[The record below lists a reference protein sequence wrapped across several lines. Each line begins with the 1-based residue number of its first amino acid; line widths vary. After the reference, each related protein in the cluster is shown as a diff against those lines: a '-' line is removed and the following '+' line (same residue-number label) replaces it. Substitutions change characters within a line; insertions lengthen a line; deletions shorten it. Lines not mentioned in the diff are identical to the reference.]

1 MGQAF
6 LASYLIGLREGLEM
20 VLVVSILVAYLVKTG
35 RRKQLLP
42 VWLGVVAAVVV
53 SLTFGWVLTYVS
65 STVLYGP
72 QHELFDAITSVIAV
86 GLVTWMI
93 FWMRRTAR
101 RLSGELRGRLDGAIG
116 DGARAMGMA
125 AVVGIAFLAIAREG
139 LETTLLFFA
148 SAQGATTSAPLVGL
162 GAGIATAVVIG
173 VLLYVGAVRINL
185 SKFFTISGVLLIF
198 VAAGI
203 FKYAIHD
210 FQEAGVLPGLNTLAF
225 DATGWL
231 DPNSWY
237 GSVVSGLFNIT
248 PQPSVLESIAY
259 VAYLVPV
266 LVLFLWPAGR
276 NPPAPTTPNV
286 VVNAA
291 PAPSLAPAP
300 PATPAPSL
308 APAP

>member
-42 VWLGVVAAVVV
+42 VWLGVAAAVAL

-72 QHELFDAITSVIAV
+72 QHELFDAITSAV
-86 GLVTWMI
+86 AVALVTWMI

-116 DGARAMGMA
+116 MGVG

-139 LETTLLFFA
+139 VETTLLFFA
-148 SAQGATTSAPLVGL
+148 SAQGATTAAPLIGI
-162 GAGIATAVVIG
+162 GAGVLSAVVIG
-173 VLLYVGAVRINL
+173 VLLYVGAIRINL
-185 SKFFTISGVLLIF
+185 SKFFMISGVLLIF

-210 FQEAGVLPGLNTLAF
+210 FQEAGVLPGLSTHAF
-225 DATGWL
+225 DISGVL
-231 DPNSWY
+231 DPSSWY
-237 GSVVSGLFNIT
+237 GAVVSGLFNIT
-248 PQPSVLESIAY
+248 PQPSVLEMIAY
-259 VAYLVPV
+259 VVYLVPV
-266 LVLFLWPAGR
+266 LTVFLWPSRPKKAAPAP
-276 NPPAPTTPNV
+276 NVVADVPPAAPTTPEKTQH
-286 VVNAA
+286 ARA
-291 PAPSLAPAP
+291 
-300 PATPAPSL
+300 
-308 APAP
+308 

>member
-35 RRKQLLP
+35 RRTQLLP
-42 VWLGVVAAVVV
+42 VWLGVGAAVAV

-116 DGARAMGMA
+116 NSARAMGMA
-125 AVVGIAFLAIAREG
+125 AVVGIAFLAILREG

-162 GAGIATAVVIG
+162 GCGVATSVAIG
-173 VLLYVGAVRINL
+173 VLLYVGAIRINL
-185 SKFFTISGVLLIF
+185 AKFFMVSGVLLIF

-203 FKYAIHD
+203 FKYGIHD
-210 FQEAGVLPGLNTLAF
+210 FQEAGALPGLNTHAF
-225 DATGWL
+225 DISGVL
-231 DPNSWY
+231 DPSSWY
-237 GSVVSGLFNIT
+237 GAVVSGLFNIT
-248 PQPSVLESIAY
+248 PQPSVLEMIAY
-259 VAYLVPV
+259 GLYLVPV
-266 LVLFLWPAGR
+266 LVLFLWPPRGQR
-276 NPPAPTTPNV
+276 KS
-286 VVNAA
+286 AA
-291 PAPSLAPAP
+291 PAPNVVAAVP
-300 PATPAPSL
+300 PSAHPSEKTQRVG
-308 APAP
+308 A